1 MHDKYLKIKPSILVK
16 KLQLMVIYMLNVK
29 VLSLQQPGAT
39 INLIA
44 NKRAKTVYLQP
55 VIP

>member
-29 VLSLQQPGAT
+29 VSFT
-39 INLIA
+39 
-44 NKRAKTVYLQP
+44 TT
-55 VIP
+55 

>member
-16 KLQLMVIYMLNVK
+16 KLQLMVILYVK
-29 VLSLQQPGAT
+29 CKKYHLQQPGAT

>member
-16 KLQLMVIYMLNVK
+16 KLQLMVILYVK
-29 VLSLQQPGAT
+29 CKSIIYNNLAT

>member
-1 MHDKYLKIKPSILVK
+1 
-16 KLQLMVIYMLNVK
+16 MVILCVTYNNL
-29 VLSLQQPGAT
+29 AT

-55 VIP
+55 YHNQLRMNKAISGFFKLSKEEK